1 MMKSP
6 LSNMMIGLESVKAL
20 REEAKT
26 IKEWL
31 RDHPAAAPE
40 AIAEQRRRLKEV
52 LEALAKTVK

>member
-1 MMKSP
+1 MKSP
-6 LSNMMIGLESVKAL
+6 LSNMMIGLENIKAL

-26 IKEWL
+26 IKDWL
-31 RDHPAAAPE
+31 RDHPTAASE